1 MKRATRIL
9 STAALVAATLMS
21 VSCNKKAEQKPS
33 TLAKIA
39 CDESF
44 EKIMEQEI
52 DVYEYIYPK
61 EDVLAYYVPEAAA
74 IDSIMAMGN
83 VKTAVITRPLTE
95 QEVSYLKSHKKVV
108 HQQRIAVDAL
118 ALIVNPANPV
128 EILSSK
134 DIAEILT
141 GEVTRWDQVE
151 PCKLGEISV
160 IFDHQGSSTVK
171 YMRDSLLN
179 GKPFGPNVSAVKTNP
194 DVFKAVA
201 ENKNAIG
208 IIGVSWVASDMSG
221 RDRSVAELA
230 EATEKSDTT
239 TMDFNS
245 DVKVLKVRGKVDG
258 NEVMQAYKPYQAYIF
273 DGSYPLYRSVYMV
286 CTAPG
291 GTSHRFYSFVTG
303 FQGQKI
309 IQMTGILPATVRPR
323 MAQVE

>member
-1 MKRATRIL
+1 MTRIIRSL
-9 STAALVAATLMS
+9 TAAAVIAASIMA
-21 VSCNKKAEQKPS
+21 VSCGKKNEQKPS

-44 EKIMEQEI
+44 ENIMEQEI

-61 EDVLAYYVPEAAA
+61 EDVLAYYVPENAA
-74 IDSIMAMGN
+74 IDSIMAMGG
-83 VKTAVITRPLTE
+83 VKAAVITRPLTD
-95 QEVSYLKSHKKVV
+95 QEVSFLRSNKKVV

-128 EILSSK
+128 EILSRK
-134 DIAEILT
+134 DIAEILS

-151 PCKLGEISV
+151 PCKLGDIDV

-171 YMRDSLLN
+171 YMRDSILN

-201 ENKNAIG
+201 ENKNAMG

-221 RDRSVAELA
+221 KDKTVEELA
-230 EATEKSDTT
+230 QAVEKSDTT
-239 TMDFNS
+239 TMDSNS
-245 DVKVLKVRGKVDG
+245 DVKVLKVRGNDV
-258 NEVMQAYKPYQAYIF
+258 VQAYKPYQAYIF

-286 CTAPG
+286 TTSPG
-291 GTSHRFYSFVTG
+291 GTVTHRFYSFVTG
-303 FQGQKI
+303 FQGQKM

-323 MAQVE
+323 MVQVE

>member
-1 MKRATRIL
+1 MTRIL
-9 STAALVAATLMS
+9 RSLTAAAVIAASIMA
-21 VSCNKKAEQKPS
+21 VSCGKKNEQKPS

-44 EKIMEQEI
+44 ENIMEQEI

-61 EDVLAYYVPEAAA
+61 EDVLAYYVPENAA
-74 IDSIMAMGN
+74 IDSIMAMGG
-83 VKTAVITRPLTE
+83 VKAAVITRPLTD
-95 QEVSYLKSHKKVV
+95 QEVSFLRSNKKVV

-128 EILSSK
+128 EILSRK
-134 DIAEILT
+134 DIAEILS

-151 PCKLGEISV
+151 PCKLGDIDV

-171 YMRDSLLN
+171 YMRDSILN

-201 ENKNAIG
+201 ENKNAMG

-221 RDRSVAELA
+221 KDKTVEELA
-230 EATEKSDTT
+230 QAVEKSDTT

-245 DVKVLKVRGKVDG
+245 DVKVLKVRGNDV
-258 NEVMQAYKPYQAYIF
+258 VQAYKPYQAYIF

-286 CTAPG
+286 TTSPG
-291 GTSHRFYSFVTG
+291 GTVTHRFYSFVTG

-323 MAQVE
+323 MVQVE